1 MPGIGAKIVAS
12 ATILNS
18 VRAPPS
24 TQIGTIFGKGPL
36 ERHLDRPAR
45 GNAGEE
51 VRAARSLQVR
61 AVPAQSPR
69 RRSQPRPLARIP
81 GALRAR
87 HSRLA
92 GAGDARLPQG
102 SLQRAI

>member
-24 TQIGTIFGKGPL
+24 TQIGTIFGKGPS
-36 ERHLDRPAR
+36 ERRSVCPAR

-51 VRAARSLQVR
+51 ERAARSLQVR
-61 AVPAQSPR
+61 AVPPQPPR
-69 RRSQPRPLARIP
+69 RRSQSRALDRIP

-87 HSRLA
+87 HSWLA

-102 SLQRAI
+102 SL